1 MLGAQI
7 DGPQQATFNGL
18 HLDFYPR
25 VTWSPF
31 FAMTTDDLKV
41 CCSDILPVDYLISD
55 KRACN
60 CKQVQDLRGLAYST
74 LTLTVVVNF
83 KMRQVKTRAKCTE
96 TNILL

>member
-31 FAMTTDDLKV
+31 FAMTIDDLKV
-41 CCSDILPVDYLISD
+41 LDKSPGLYLISVH
-55 KRACN
+55 
-60 CKQVQDLRGLAYST
+60 QVAS
-74 LTLTVVVNF
+74 NF
-83 KMRQVKTRAKCTE
+83 R
-96 TNILL
+96 I

>member
-41 CCSDILPVDYLISD
+41 CWLDILPVQYLIRMHWSAAN
-55 KRACN
+55 K
-60 CKQVQDLRGLAYST
+60 LRIWWA
-74 LTLTVVVNF
+74 
-83 KMRQVKTRAKCTE
+83 
-96 TNILL
+96 